1 MALNIDYVLYAF
13 KNLGVVVSS
22 RWGKDLKQD
31 IEKAFKAGAN
41 GQDIAIAVVKEIFPK
56 RYMVARS
63 RGWDWS
69 SVDYIDIQVAEILSR
84 GGMGGIQ
91 EDEYSYH

>member
-13 KNLGVVVSS
+13 KNLGAVLI
-22 RWGKDLKQD
+22 RDGEDLKQD
-31 IEKAFKAGAN
+31 IEKAFKEGAN
-41 GQDIAIAVVKEIFPK
+41 GPDIAIAVVKEIFPE

-69 SVDYIDIQVAEILSR
+69 SVDSIDIQVAEILSR

-91 EDEYSYH
+91 EDEYSYY